1 MQQLDRGRAWAVLT
15 GATLMLFV
23 LFGIAYSYG
32 QFLTPMARAFGVGT
46 GAASVLFSLTS
57 LLFFC
62 LGVVTA
68 PLAERF
74 GLRVVFGAGALV
86 FALGLFAT
94 SLATAPWQAYAGY
107 GLGVGLGI
115 GAMYVPVIGALG
127 RWFARYRSVATGIAF
142 CGIGL
147 GTVAGPPLIALLVA
161 ESGWRAAFRICAVVA
176 IVVLLLIL
184 LLLAPPPEPA
194 DTARGSGRAGGFGRL
209 YLSALLLNCALYVPY
224 VHLSPSAVRLGL
236 SPVRAAVLVSVIG
249 ATSIAGRLLLGLASG
264 RLRTM
269 TLYLGCY
276 ACVTLSLP
284 IWASAQG
291 YPQLLVFAAV
301 FGFGY
306 GGYIAL
312 TPVVLAELYGAREL
326 PNRLG
331 LIYTAVGLGASL
343 GPAAT
348 GFLVQAT
355 GSYSFTG
362 YLLTVLAAGGL
373 VLAFGLR
380 VEQSQGGDPGLVHG
394 AAPPGD
400 RGDHCGAL
408 HQGE

>member
-32 QFLTPMARAFGVGT
+32 QFLTPMAHAFGVGT

-86 FALGLFAT
+86 FALGLF
-94 SLATAPWQAYAGY
+94 ATAPWQAYAGY

-161 ESGWRAAFRICAVVA
+161 ESGWRTAFRICAVVA
-176 IVVLLLIL
+176 IVALLLIL

-194 DTARGSGRAGGFGRL
+194 ATVRGRGRANGFGRL
-209 YLSALLLNCALYVPY
+209 YVSALLLNCALYVPY
-224 VHLSPSAVRLGL
+224 VHLSPAAMRLGL

-249 ATSIAGRLLLGLASG
+249 ATSIAGRLLLGLASA

-276 ACVTLSLP
+276 GCVALSLP

-331 LIYTAVGLGASL
+331 LIYTAVGIGASL

-355 GSYSFTG
+355 GSYPFAG
-362 YLLTVLAAGGL
+362 YLLTASAAGGL

-380 VEQSQGGDPGLVHG
+380 VEQGQGGDPGLVHR
-394 AAPPGD
+394 AAPSGD
-400 RGDHCGAL
+400 RGDHRGAL